1 MKTRRNHRKTTTSRR
16 RRRVVKQQRVQ
27 TRIHR
32 RKGTAVSS
40 RRRDYFF
47 KRGGQ
52 SPPCEETNIDSDI
65 LNLVKHVKTSYEI
78 PCTVECV
85 HDITGLYN
93 PTKDS
98 TSLNITTSSNKNLI
112 FRILEKQPG
121 KQSVY
126 IFNLN
131 SSNEEV
137 IYGRII
143 MVNGKENIVLYHPLV
158 ATEIFNALKTS
169 KP

>member
-1 MKTRRNHRKTTTSRR
+1 MKTRHNHRNTTSRR

-52 SPPCEETNIDSDI
+52 SPPCEEKNIDSDI
-65 LNLVKHVKTSYEI
+65 LQLVKRVTIYEI

-85 HDITGLYN
+85 HDITGLYR

-98 TSLNITTSSNKNLI
+98 TSLDITTSSNKTLI
-112 FRILEKQPG
+112 FRILEKEPG

-131 SSNEEV
+131 SLNKEEV

-143 MVNGKENIVLYHPLV
+143 MVNGNENIVLYHPLV
-158 ATEIFNALKTS
+158 AAEIFLKLKTL